1 MINFFAWHQDYIYF
15 FSRLEPSWD
24 GSIHPRSASPIHP
37 SPICIPDPSIL
48 DHPSPI
54 PSLIHPSPSPSPS
67 PSRTIHLHLRL
78 RPGPSISF
86 SFSVSVPDHP
96 SPSPSLISIPDPSI

>member
-54 PSLIHPSPSPSPS
+54 PSPIHPSPSLSLSPSWTIHLHLHPRSPSPIHPSPSPSP
-67 PSRTIHLHLRL
+67 IH
-78 RPGPSISF
+78 
-86 SFSVSVPDHP
+86 
-96 SPSPSLISIPDPSI
+96 PSLIFDLDK